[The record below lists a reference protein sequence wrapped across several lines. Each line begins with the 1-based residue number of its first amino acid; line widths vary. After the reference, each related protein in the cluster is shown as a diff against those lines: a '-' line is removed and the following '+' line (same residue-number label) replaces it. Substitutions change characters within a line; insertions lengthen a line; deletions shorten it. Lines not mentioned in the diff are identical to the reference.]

1 MPVLPGDCRALI
13 PDTNMN
19 NRSSKSRMMTKGLV
33 PLIMGVSLAVV
44 ILVLR
49 FGCRRTTPT
58 TPVQNSNAVP
68 VMALPLNRSAGVI
81 TNNPSTNVTAT
92 TVPLEVVDRPSTNET
107 FPRWADEAFSRR
119 PVKSL
124 NRFSFNAR
132 FGLNISAK
140 FRNMSGISLT
150 APPSLTPDGSRY
162 NYDDGYVL
170 TDISGNAGGET
181 WNWGYDQS
189 GQVSGNTISM
199 HRSTVS
205 ADAPSA
211 TGVGE
216 GDPQSGFEFTY
227 DRELGS
233 RGKLDYG
240 LEAAVNYMN
249 LSMKDT
255 STFSGDVS
263 RLTDTYPFTPGTTP
277 PPAPYQGSFN
287 GPGFVLGST
296 PVSSTTTL
304 IPGGATIMDQRNYSA
319 DIWGFRLGPYAEYP
333 FSQNLDLW
341 FSGGLAVALA
351 NSSASWTETAS
362 IAGGGTISGSGGGHD
377 LGLLWGAYL
386 SAELSWQ
393 LSEHWSIDG
402 GAQYQY
408 LGNYE
413 HNFGGQAI
421 QLDLSRSMFIT
432 AGLSYSF

>member
-1 MPVLPGDCRALI
+1 
-13 PDTNMN
+13 
-19 NRSSKSRMMTKGLV
+19 
-33 PLIMGVSLAVV
+33 
-44 ILVLR
+44 
-49 FGCRRTTPT
+49 
-58 TPVQNSNAVP
+58 
-68 VMALPLNRSAGVI
+68 
-81 TNNPSTNVTAT
+81 
-92 TVPLEVVDRPSTNET
+92 
-107 FPRWADEAFSRR
+107 
-119 PVKSL
+119 L